1 MLNSML
7 QASTLCRG
15 GALDTKS
22 PPRLPAEVDLEDSLN
37 IDRPLVGD
45 LQGEGY
51 DWKDPPHSLP

>member
-1 MLNSML
+1 M
-7 QASTLCRG
+7 G

-22 PPRLPAEVDLEDSLN
+22 PPRLPAEVDLEGSLN

-51 DWKDPPHSLP
+51 DWKDPPHSFP